1 MKVLSALPGTRISHT
16 GASRLFPCTPHTAR
30 GTPCAGHALGPGPR
44 CPPGCRR
51 GAPWDSPFLFRSEPT
66 PTAVL
71 LHLRPT
77 LTYLIKILWVL
88 LPLLFI

>member
-1 MKVLSALPGTRISHT
+1 MKALSALPGTDT
-16 GASRLFPCTPHTAR
+16 WASRLFPCTRHTAR
-30 GTPCAGHALGPGPR
+30 GSPYTGHALGPGPR
-44 CPPGCRR
+44 SPPGCRR
-51 GAPWDSPFLFRSEPT
+51 SAPCDAPFLFRSEPT

-88 LPLLFI
+88 LLLLFI